1 MSARLPGTD
10 VRLRRSRR
18 RDLDGVHALLAA
30 GDGLRRARFDRRT
43 LSDLAQDVYVAEAP
57 GGEVV
62 GVVAV
67 AYLRSLHGGRFAAVL
82 DTARTHAG
90 PREPLLDRL
99 IAFAEERARRRGCR
113 QVRAWLDPDDGVL
126 RAALL
131 SRGWQL
137 GDALEAALEIDR

>member
-10 VRLRRSRR
+10 VRLRRGRR
-18 RDLDGVHALLAA
+18 RDLDGVYALLA
-30 GDGLRRARFDRRT
+30 GDEPRRARFDRRT
-43 LSDLAQDVYVAEAP
+43 LSDMAQDVYVAEAP

-67 AYLRSLHGGRFAAVL
+67 AYLRSLRAGRFAAVL
-82 DTARTHAG
+82 DTARAQAG
-90 PREPLLDRL
+90 PRQPLLDRL

-113 QVRAWLDPDDGVL
+113 QVRAWVDPGDGAL